1 VTTLQAVPGSAP
13 SAGRA
18 ILEVKGLLKDYVTD
32 GDRRTRVIDNISFTV
47 AQGEF
52 FTMLGPSGCGKT
64 TTLRTIAGLEKADA
78 GVIVYSGHIVYAS
91 RDRIFIPAN
100 DRHLGMV
107 FQSYA
112 IWPHM
117 TVFKNTAFPLEV
129 EKKYSKSQIAER
141 VMRILNVVG
150 LGGFENRNATQ
161 LSGGQQQRLALA
173 RALVNEPQL
182 LLLDEPLSN
191 LDVKLRERMRS
202 ELKRLQRELGIT
214 MIYVTHDQN
223 EAMAMSDR
231 IAVMSAGKIVQ
242 IDAPREI
249 YGRPASRFVADFVG
263 TMNFIDC
270 VIEGKTEHGMYRLDT
285 GCGPLEALAAR
296 PYADR
301 TRLSASIRPEHL
313 VMHAEPPQSGHAWP
327 ATVLGQ
333 EFLGDRLDVQ
343 LRVRDTELV
352 ARTENIKGYP
362 LGAQIYV
369 TVRPEHCALF
379 PQEAGEHGN
388 AALSAA

>member
-1 VTTLQAVPGSAP
+1 VTTLQAVPAAP
-13 SAGRA
+13 RGGGA
-18 ILEVKGLLKDYVTD
+18 ILEVKGLMKDYVTD
-32 GDRRTRVIDNISFTV
+32 GDRRNRVIDNVSFTV

-78 GVIVYSGHIVYAS
+78 GAIVYSGRIVYAS

-100 DRHLGMV
+100 DRQLGMV

-129 EKKYSKSQIAER
+129 EKKYSRSQIAER

-202 ELKRLQRELGIT
+202 ELKRLQRDLGIT

-231 IAVMSAGKIVQ
+231 IAVMNAGKIVQ
-242 IDAPREI
+242 IDAPREV
-249 YGRPASRFVADFVG
+249 YGHPANRFVADFVG

-270 VIEGKTEHGMYRLDT
+270 VIAGRTDDGLYRLDSA
-285 GCGPLEALAAR
+285 CGPLEALAAR
-296 PYADR
+296 PYAER
-301 TRLSASIRPEHL
+301 TALSAAIRPEHL
-313 VMHAEPPQSGHAWP
+313 ALHREPPAGSAWP
-327 ATVLGQ
+327 ATVVSQ

-343 LRVRDTELV
+343 LSVKGKELV
-352 ARTENIKGYP
+352 ARTDNIKGYP
-362 LGAQIYV
+362 QGAEIYV
-369 TVRPEHCALF
+369 TARPEHCALF
-379 PQEAGEHGN
+379 PREAGEH
-388 AALSAA
+388 ASLALSAA